1 MTIQRVSPDLLENLQ
16 AALRTRMDL
25 RETGPLSPMLGLLHA
40 ADPARLAETTHE
52 RLYRPGEI
60 IFREGQVGDSLYVI
74 WAGYVVILKGSLDA
88 PAVMGIL
95 DPGNVFGEMAIL
107 ENQPRSATIVA
118 LSDLRLLEVNHLGFE
133 QLVVSFPEIA
143 RSLMTVLSAK
153 LRRMTEVSSTG
164 EQTQKALSRQVSAL
178 EDEKQRL
185 EDLQRLRQ
193 ETSELIIHD
202 LRNPLG
208 AIAMAWRMLNMLLPP
223 DVRQAQ
229 AEILSIGQA
238 NIDRMQRL
246 IDTLLEVSR
255 LETGE
260 AELHREPLDLTG
272 MVVDL
277 ARRQSILAQDEIT
290 FHLAL
295 PPSLP
300 GLLADRDKIERVL
313 ANLVDNALKYSPH
326 AGIVTIG
333 ALCRPGEVEISVT
346 DQGPGIPE
354 AERKRIFE
362 RFAQA
367 PGSEQ
372 ARRRGFG
379 LGLTY
384 CRLTVERHGGRIW
397 VEPGENDRGSR
408 FAFTL
413 PV

>member
-1 MTIQRVSPDLLENLQ
+1 MTTQQVCPALLESLQ
-16 AALRTRMDL
+16 EALRTRMDL
-25 RETGPLSPMLGLLHA
+25 RETGPLSPMLGLLHT
-40 ADPARLAETTHE
+40 ADPARLAETTTE
-52 RLYRPGEI
+52 RRYQPGEI
-60 IFREGQVGDSLYVI
+60 IFHEGQTGDSLYVI
-74 WAGYVVILKGSLDA
+74 WAGYVAILKGSLDS

-107 ENQPRSATIVA
+107 ENQPRSASVA
-118 LSDLRLLEVNHLGFE
+118 ALTELRLLEVTRLGFE
-133 QLVVSFPEIA
+133 QLVVNFPEIA

-153 LRRMTEVSSTG
+153 LRRMTEVGASG
-164 EQTQKALSRQVSAL
+164 EKTQKALSRQVLAL

-193 ETSELIIHD
+193 ETTELIIHD

-208 AIAMAWRMLNMLLPP
+208 AIAMAWRMLNMLLPAEE
-223 DVRQAQ
+223 RQAQ

-260 AELHREPLDLTG
+260 AELRKEPLDLAG
-272 MVVDL
+272 MAADL
-277 ARRQSILAQDEIT
+277 ARRQSILAQDGIA

-295 PPSLP
+295 PPNLP
-300 GLLADRDKIERVL
+300 CPLADRDKIERVL
-313 ANLVDNALKYSPH
+313 ANLVDNALKYSPS
-326 AGIVTIG
+326 GGVVTIG
-333 ALCRPGEVEISVT
+333 AICWPGEVEISVT

-354 AERKRIFE
+354 VERQRVFE
-362 RFAQA
+362 RFAQVA
-367 PGSEQ
+367 GGERP
-372 ARRRGFG
+372 RRRGFG

-397 VEPGENDRGSR
+397 VEPGEGGQGSR

-413 PV
+413 PL